1 MAVAKS
7 GRSWFA
13 WRRTVTGWCFGIGA
27 AGPPPDHWIYEGPEP
42 PEGSPRAGTDWKP
55 GDFGQDTEAE

>member
-13 WRRTVTGWCFGIGA
+13 WRRTVTGWCFGIGVV
-27 AGPPPDHWIYEGPEP
+27 GPPPDHWIYEGPEP